1 MVDARSGRTGEAA
14 VTTKAPVQGARWAQ
28 RRDEIVDVAAH
39 LFAKQGYSA
48 TGTSELCD
56 AVGLGKGSLYYYIGS
71 KEEVLARI
79 HSRVMEHVLQSASD
93 IEKID
98 ASPAEKLRLLG
109 IELINVITRY
119 PDHVWV
125 FLHEWPALRDE
136 RAREFKRQRRLY
148 EDAIERVLADGVA
161 AGSFVIDD
169 LRLAVHAWLGMHNYT
184 YQWFRPHGRLN
195 AFQIANAYHQVFLSG
210 VTASGTSP
218 ATCETS

>member
-1 MVDARSGRTGEAA
+1 MTRDGGDMTTARQASTDAPTQS
-14 VTTKAPVQGARWAQ
+14 ARWAQ
-28 RRDEIVDVAAH
+28 RRDEIVDVAAQ
-39 LFAKQGYSA
+39 LFARQGYNA
-48 TGTSELCD
+48 TGISELCD

-71 KEEVLARI
+71 KEQILARI
-79 HSRVMEHVLQSASD
+79 HGRVMDHVLQSAD
-93 IEKID
+93 DVEALD

-109 IELINVITRY
+109 IELINVITQY

-161 AGSFVIDD
+161 RGDFVIDD

-184 YQWFRPHGRLN
+184 YQWFRAHGRLN
-195 AFQIANAYHQVFLSG
+195 AFQIANYYHRVFLGG
-210 VTASGTSP
+210 VAARTP
-218 ATCETS
+218 D